1 MCLPA
6 AAILT
11 AVSTGM
17 GLVAQN
23 QQVKAQSAMYN
34 AQAQA
39 AEANKRI
46 SDRKQEQIAMQ
57 QLQER
62 DKMDNRMRLVAGTN
76 AAEAGASG
84 LQMVGSPLQLMASS
98 YDQYNKDV
106 YNWEQ
111 NKNNAIY
118 NEYLNGMNYQ
128 NEANAARAAA
138 KNTRTQGKLA
148 MIGSILGGASSMY
161 GLKQQYTGS
170 STSPKAYKT
179 VYGGDTDY
187 DAITGL
193 KQGDDLRMQQGVG
206 PGSIVTVRKVRRY
219 R

>member
-11 AVSTGM
+11 AVSTGIGM
-17 GLVAQN
+17 IAQH
-23 QQVKAQSAMYN
+23 QQTKAQVSMYK

-46 SDRKQEQIAMQ
+46 SDRKQVQIAMQ

-76 AAEAGASG
+76 AAEAGAGG
-84 LQMVGSPLQLMASS
+84 LQMAGSPLQLMASS
-98 YDQYNKDV
+98 YDEYNKDI

-128 NEANAARAAA
+128 NEANAARASA
-138 KNTRTQGKLA
+138 KNARRQGNLA
-148 MIGSILGGASSMY
+148 MVSSILGAASSMY
-161 GLKQQYTGS
+161 GIKQQYAGG
-170 STSPKAYKT
+170 KMKT
-179 VYGGDTDY
+179 TYGGDPVGYTD
-187 DAITGL
+187 
-193 KQGDDLRMQQGVG
+193 RG
-206 PGSIVTVRKVRRY
+206 PIVTVKRDYKMR
-219 R
+219 

>member
-23 QQVKAQSAMYN
+23 QQAKAQSAMYN

-98 YDQYNKDV
+98 YDEYNKDV

-161 GLKQQYTGS
+161 ALKQQYGGMDKTR
-170 STSPKAYKT
+170 TRT
-179 VYGGDTDY
+179 VYGGDPVGYTDKGPVVTVKRVTDY
-187 DAITGL
+187 
-193 KQGDDLRMQQGVG
+193 RM
-206 PGSIVTVRKVRRY
+206 R
-219 R
+219 

>member
-1 MCLPA
+1 M
-6 AAILT
+6 I
-11 AVSTGM
+11 
-17 GLVAQN
+17 AQN
-23 QQVKAQSAMYN
+23 QQTKAQVAMYN

-76 AAEAGASG
+76 AAEAGAGG
-84 LQMVGSPLQLMASS
+84 LQMAGSPLQLMASS
-98 YDQYNKDV
+98 YDEYNKDI

-128 NEANAARAAA
+128 NEANATRASA
-138 KNTRTQGKLA
+138 KNARRQGNLA
-148 MIGSILGGASSMY
+148 MVGSILGAASSMY
-161 GLKQQYTGS
+161 SLKQQYAGG
-170 STSPKAYKT
+170 KMKT
-179 VYGGDTDY
+179 TYGGDPVGYTDR
-187 DAITGL
+187 G
-193 KQGDDLRMQQGVG
+193 R
-206 PGSIVTVRKVRRY
+206 
-219 R
+219 

>member
-11 AVSTGM
+11 AVSTGIGM
-17 GLVAQN
+17 IAQH
-23 QQVKAQSAMYN
+23 QQTKAQVSMYK

-39 AEANKRI
+39 AEVNKRI

-76 AAEAGASG
+76 AAEAGAGG
-84 LQMVGSPLQLMASS
+84 LQMAGSPLQLMASS
-98 YDQYNKDV
+98 YDEYNKDV

-128 NEANAARAAA
+128 NEANAARASA
-138 KNTRTQGKLA
+138 KNARRQGNLA
-148 MIGSILGGASSMY
+148 MVSSILGAASSMY
-161 GLKQQYTGS
+161 GIKQQYAGGKMT
-170 STSPKAYKT
+170 TT
-179 VYGGDTDY
+179 YGGDP
-187 DAITGL
+187 
-193 KQGDDLRMQQGVG
+193 VG
-206 PGSIVTVRKVRRY
+206 YTERGPVVTVKRDYKMR
-219 R
+219 

>member
-11 AVSTGM
+11 AVSTGIGM
-17 GLVAQN
+17 IAQH
-23 QQVKAQSAMYN
+23 QQTKAQVSMYN

-39 AEANKRI
+39 ADANKRI

-84 LQMVGSPLQLMASS
+84 LQMAGSPLQLMASS
-98 YDQYNKDV
+98 YDEYNKDV

-111 NKNNAIY
+111 NKNNA
-118 NEYLNGMNYQ
+118 
-128 NEANAARAAA
+128 NAARASA
-138 KNTRTQGKLA
+138 KNARRQGNLA
-148 MIGSILGGASSMY
+148 MVGSILGAASSMY
-161 GLKQQYTGS
+161 ALKQQYAK
-170 STSPKAYKT
+170 PKMKT
-179 VYGGDTDY
+179 TYGGDPTGYTD
-187 DAITGL
+187 
-193 KQGDDLRMQQGVG
+193 KG
-206 PGSIVTVRKVRRY
+206 PVVTVKRDYKMR
-219 R
+219 

>member
-11 AVSTGM
+11 AVSTGV
-17 GLVAQN
+17 GLIAQN
-23 QQVKAQSAMYN
+23 QQTKAQSAMYN

-39 AEANKRI
+39 ADANKRI

-76 AAEAGASG
+76 AAEAGAGG
-84 LQMVGSPLQLMASS
+84 LQMASS
-98 YDQYNKDV
+98 YDEYNKDI

-128 NEANAARAAA
+128 NEANAARASA
-138 KNTRTQGKLA
+138 KNARRQGNLA
-148 MIGSILGGASSMY
+148 MLGSILGAASSMY
-161 GLKQQYTGS
+161 GLKQQYAK
-170 STSPKAYKT
+170 PKMKT
-179 VYGGDTDY
+179 TYGGDPTGYTD
-187 DAITGL
+187 
-193 KQGDDLRMQQGVG
+193 KG
-206 PGSIVTVRKVRRY
+206 PVVTVKRDYKMR
-219 R
+219 

>member
-11 AVSTGM
+11 AVSTGLGM
-17 GLVAQN
+17 IAQH
-23 QQVKAQSAMYN
+23 QQTKAQVSMYK

-46 SDRKQEQIAMQ
+46 SDRKQEQIAIQ

-76 AAEAGASG
+76 AAEAGG
-84 LQMVGSPLQLMASS
+84 LQMAGSPLQLMASS
-98 YDQYNKDV
+98 YDEYNKDI

-128 NEANAARAAA
+128 NEANAARASA
-138 KNTRTQGKLA
+138 KNARRQGNLA
-148 MIGSILGGASSMY
+148 MVSSILGAASSMY
-161 GLKQQYTGS
+161 GIKQQYAGG
-170 STSPKAYKT
+170 KMKT
-179 VYGGDTDY
+179 TYGGDPVGYTD
-187 DAITGL
+187 
-193 KQGDDLRMQQGVG
+193 RG
-206 PGSIVTVRKVRRY
+206 PVVTVKRDYKMR
-219 R
+219 

>member
-23 QQVKAQSAMYN
+23 QQAKAQSAMYN

-84 LQMVGSPLQLMASS
+84 LLMAGSPLQLMASS

-138 KNTRTQGKLA
+138 KNARTQGKLA

-161 GLKQQYTGS
+161 ALKQQYGGMAKTI
-170 STSPKAYKT
+170 TRT
-179 VYGGDTDY
+179 VYGGDPVGYTDKGPVVTVKRVTDY
-187 DAITGL
+187 
-193 KQGDDLRMQQGVG
+193 RM
-206 PGSIVTVRKVRRY
+206 R
-219 R
+219 